1 MNYVKKY
8 EKFINFPRR
17 KFSIFCV
24 AIKKLLDLLEY
35 HLSHF

>member
-24 AIKKLLDLLEY
+24 AIKKIA
-35 HLSHF
+35 